1 MIYRTCSKRTAI
13 VQSRRMTSFE
23 VNNQWEKI
31 MDSLDEI
38 LAVLEDPESRRT
50 SSKKQKRK
58 WREIEAFKDKQ
69 RLRKELQDLDYFA
82 DNLDL
87 EELDFI

>member
-1 MIYRTCSKRTAI
+1 
-13 VQSRRMTSFE
+13 
-23 VNNQWEKI
+23 
-31 MDSLDEI
+31 MDSLDDI
-38 LAVLEDPESRRT
+38 IAVLEGPETTTKRT

-58 WREIEAFKDKQ
+58 WREIEAFKEKQ

-87 EELDFI
+87 EELDLI

>member
-1 MIYRTCSKRTAI
+1 MRST
-13 VQSRRMTSFE
+13 
-23 VNNQWEKI
+23 NQWENI
-31 MDSLDEI
+31 MDSLDDI
-38 LAVLEDPESRRT
+38 IAVLENPETTKRT

-58 WREIEAFKDKQ
+58 WREIEAFKEKQ

-87 EELDFI
+87 EELDLI

>member
-1 MIYRTCSKRTAI
+1 
-13 VQSRRMTSFE
+13 
-23 VNNQWEKI
+23 
-31 MDSLDEI
+31 MDSLDDI
-38 LAVLEDPESRRT
+38 IAVLEDPETKRT

-58 WREIEAFKDKQ
+58 WREIEAYKDKQ

-87 EELDFI
+87 EELDLI

>member
-1 MIYRTCSKRTAI
+1 
-13 VQSRRMTSFE
+13 MTSFE

-31 MDSLDEI
+31 MDSLDDI
-38 LAVLEDPESRRT
+38 IAVLEDPETKRT

-58 WREIEAFKDKQ
+58 WREIEAYKDKQ

-87 EELDFI
+87 EELDLI